1 MELDILDVILTFKIY
16 ILSVAIQRLEYK
28 PKMIRRTSLPV
39 GQDRQRKATVL
50 YSTMSHD
57 ELQETLRSRS
67 GSLDI
72 SISPVV
78 SLKKRVPRFRRA
90 SKFFAAMHFVRKFS
104 SLGQNEPNNMEIV
117 TPFAQIL
124 TKLNSILRF
133 LCPEPTTKLDNGN
146 IEDSTD
152 LVQINELELKTRLMN
167 MEVSPKSGDIGDKD
181 IQADKRKAYNDLVWC
196 LDTLKKMQTH
206 CSVSEMTINE
216 FRKVIYEKQMSSESD
231 VANEVFEF
239 LKTYDLDN
247 SENNSSGSVST
258 VNSRNQSVC
267 SELGKRPSTT
277 GSANSYQAEITSCEN
292 GNGNVEG
299 SESAD
304 VFSID
309 SSKYEFNDLVK
320 FDVLTSAQVMDGELT
335 ALLKTQDN
343 WGMDIF
349 RLSDLT
355 NERPLSVLAYTIFK
369 SRDLM
374 SLLGIREHVF
384 VKFFN
389 SLEGSYR
396 SNVPYHNY
404 RHGADVMQS
413 THVLLNSKTLR
424 NVFSPLEILSALF
437 AAAIHD
443 VDHPGVTNQYLVNTN
458 SDLALMYNDISVL
471 ENHHLSTAF
480 KLLKQEG
487 CNIFENLAKD
497 DWQKLRKLSID
508 IVLAT
513 DMSKHMTLLANM
525 KTMIETQ
532 LVDTTKGGHLYLD
545 NYSSKSLVLQNMVHC
560 ADLSNPTKPLALYR
574 RWTSNILEEFF
585 QQGDREREQ
594 GLSISP
600 NCDRNKVS
608 VNQSQIGFID
618 FIVRPVWETWADL
631 VHPDVQ
637 EMLDVLEENR
647 LWHEADSNAL
657 PKFSK
662 VSSGSSFSDL
672 KEENEM

>member
-1 MELDILDVILTFKIY
+1 VRKRKVIN
-16 ILSVAIQRLEYK
+16 
-28 PKMIRRTSLPV
+28 MIRRQSLPA
-39 GQDRQRKATVL
+39 GPDRQRKATVL
-50 YSTMSHD
+50 HSTISHD
-57 ELQETLRSRS
+57 EIQDSLRSRS

-104 SLGQNEPNNMEIV
+104 TLGQNEPTNVEIV

-124 TKLNSILRF
+124 TKLNSIMRYLSQDAQEQ
-133 LCPEPTTKLDNGN
+133 PSNKLAMNE
-146 IEDSTD
+146 EDLITE
-152 LVQINELELKTRLMN
+152 IELKTQLMN
-167 MEVSPKSGDIGDKD
+167 LEVPKSGKMGDND
-181 IQADKRKAYNDLVWC
+181 VQNDKRKAYNDIAWC
-196 LDTLKKMQTH
+196 LDTLNKMQTH
-206 CSVSEMTINE
+206 CSVSEMTITE
-216 FRKVIYEKQMSSESD
+216 FRKVMYEKQISSESE

-247 SENNSSGSVST
+247 SDNVSSSSYSTDNSRSVSI
-258 VNSRNQSVC
+258 C
-267 SELGKRPSTT
+267 SDSGKRRS
-277 GSANSYQAEITSCEN
+277 SAAINNQVGIVVTSEDGFEN
-292 GNGNVEG
+292 MEEKEA
-299 SESAD
+299 SD
-304 VFSID
+304 VFQRD
-309 SSKYEFNDLVK
+309 SCKHEFNDLVK
-320 FDVLTSAQVMDGELT
+320 FNVLSSSEMADGELT
-335 ALLKTQDN
+335 SLLQNQDN

-349 RLSDLT
+349 RLGELT
-355 NERPLSVLAYTIFK
+355 NERPLTVLAYTIFQ
-369 SRDLM
+369 SRDLL
-374 SLLGIREHVF
+374 SLLGIQEHVF
-384 VKFFN
+384 IRFFT

-396 SNVPYHNY
+396 SDVPYHNY

-413 THVLLNSKTLR
+413 THVLLNAKTLK
-424 NVFSPLEILSALF
+424 NVFSPLEVLTALF
-437 AAAIHD
+437 SAAIHD

-458 SDLALMYNDISVL
+458 SELALMYNDVSVL
-471 ENHHLSTAF
+471 ENHHLATAF
-480 KLLKQEG
+480 KLLRKDG
-487 CNIFENLAKD
+487 CNIFENLTKD

-508 IVLAT
+508 IVLST

-532 LVDTTKGGHLYLD
+532 LVDTTKDGHLYLG

-560 ADLSNPTKPLALYR
+560 ADLSNPTKPLSLYR

-608 VNQSQIGFID
+608 VNESQMGFID

-647 LWHEADSNAL
+647 MWHDADSNAL

-662 VSSGSSFSDL
+662 VSAGSNFSDI
-672 KEENEM
+672 KEENKL

>member
-1 MELDILDVILTFKIY
+1 
-16 ILSVAIQRLEYK
+16 
-28 PKMIRRTSLPV
+28 MIRRQSMPA
-39 GQDRQRKATVL
+39 GPDRQRKETVL
-50 YSTMSHD
+50 HTTNSHD
-57 ELQETLRSRS
+57 EIQNSLRDRS

-104 SLGQNEPNNMEIV
+104 TLGQNESNNVEIV

-124 TKLNSILRF
+124 TKLNSIMRYLSQNAQETPNK
-133 LCPEPTTKLDNGN
+133 LSTTAIDTAKYP
-146 IEDSTD
+146 IT
-152 LVQINELELKTRLMN
+152 ELELKTQLMSL
-167 MEVSPKSGDIGDKD
+167 EVSKSGNSGDND
-181 IQADKRKAYNDLVWC
+181 VLNDKRKAYNDIAWC

-216 FRKVIYEKQMSSESD
+216 FRKVMYEKQVSSESD

-247 SENNSSGSVST
+247 SDNVSSSSYSTNNSRS
-258 VNSRNQSVC
+258 QSIC
-267 SELGKRPSTT
+267 SDSGKRRPS
-277 GSANSYQAEITSCEN
+277 AAINSHIEILASSED
-292 GNGNVEG
+292 GVEHLEEKDLG
-299 SESAD
+299 D
-304 VFSID
+304 VFLTD
-309 SSKYEFNDLVK
+309 SCQHQFEDLVK
-320 FDVLTSAQVMDGELT
+320 LHVLSSTEMDNKELAT
-335 ALLKTQDN
+335 LLQEQDN

-349 RLSDLT
+349 RLGELT
-355 NERPLSVLAYTIFK
+355 NERPLTVLAYTIFQH
-369 SRDLM
+369 RDLLA
-374 SLLGIREHVF
+374 LLGIKERVF
-384 VKFFN
+384 IKFFT
-389 SLEGSYR
+389 SLEASYR
-396 SNVPYHNY
+396 SDVPYHNY

-413 THVLLNSKTLR
+413 THVLLNAKTLK
-424 NVFSPLEILSALF
+424 NVFSPLEILTALF

-443 VDHPGVTNQYLVNTN
+443 VDHPGVTNQYLVNTY
-458 SDLALMYNDISVL
+458 SELALMYNDVSVL
-471 ENHHLSTAF
+471 ENHHLATAF
-480 KLLKQEG
+480 KLLRKDG
-487 CNIFENLAKD
+487 CNIFENLTKD

-508 IVLAT
+508 IVLST

-532 LVDTTKGGHLYLD
+532 LVDNTQGSHLYLG

-560 ADLSNPTKPLALYR
+560 ADLSNPTKPLSLYR

-608 VNQSQIGFID
+608 VNESQMGFID

-637 EMLDVLEENR
+637 VMLDVLEENR
-647 LWHEADSNAL
+647 MWHEADSNAL

-662 VSSGSSFSDL
+662 VSAGSTFSDI
-672 KEENEM
+672 KEENKM